1 MDNDYVIIKKTK
13 LPQGYNEVLKAKDLI
28 NSEGKSV
35 SDACK
40 MVNICLLYTSPSP
53 RDTR

>member
-40 MVNICLLYTSPSP
+40 W
-53 RDTR
+53 